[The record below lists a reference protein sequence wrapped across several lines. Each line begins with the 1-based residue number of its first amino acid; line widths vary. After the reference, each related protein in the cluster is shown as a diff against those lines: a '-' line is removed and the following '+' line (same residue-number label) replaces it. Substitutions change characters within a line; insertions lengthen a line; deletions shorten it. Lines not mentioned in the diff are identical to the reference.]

1 MKALPVNNGS
11 VINQSNVFF
20 QDESK
25 ESASPL
31 KEVPVDVV
39 LEEQNEELRLKE
51 ELEKTR
57 NKARL
62 ERGLAPIDGGH
73 DDAV

>member
-1 MKALPVNNGS
+1 MKKTNKFL
-11 VINQSNVFF
+11 IF

-25 ESASPL
+25 EAASPL
-31 KEVPVDVV
+31 KEFPVDVV
-39 LEEQNEELRLKE
+39 LEEQNEEQRLKE

-73 DDAV
+73 DDYI